1 MGTEGGVKV
10 SFSFCTSS
18 KFVSKSH
25 IFANIL
31 KRLQVDNEG
40 VPFTCCLVQNPLPT
54 WGLPPELWAA
64 LLLMPCP
71 SLLLAPFQLLL
82 LSWIRC

>member
-10 SFSFCTSS
+10 SFSFCSS
-18 KFVSKSH
+18 GKFVLKSH
-25 IFANIL
+25 IFDNIL

-40 VPFTCCLVQNPLPT
+40 MPFTCCLVQNPLLT
-54 WGLPPELWAA
+54 RGLPLEPGAA

-71 SLLLAPFQLLL
+71 SLLLAPF
-82 LSWIRC
+82 